1 MCLMCVGGGG
11 EGQNKVYISHK
22 KQKERTPRDK
32 KQQPHTNNHTNHTPT
47 TTPTTHQPHTN
58 HRRLT
63 FSFTRMGFF
72 QPFIASKHNAMLF
85 QITDGTCHYFFSSF
99 TVAMAF
105 FQLCCC
111 NPNLQFRWQFFS
123 GIVKDLFGSTKE
135 EKKGR
140 KFKNIEY

>member
-1 MCLMCVGGGG
+1 MGRYRCVWCVLVVVERGRI
-11 EGQNKVYISHK
+11 KFISATRSK
-22 KQKERTPRDK
+22 KNEHHATRSS
-32 KQQPHTNNHTNHTPT
+32 NHTPT
-47 TTPTTHQPHTN
+47 TTPTPTN

-135 EKKGR
+135 KK
-140 KFKNIEY
+140 KEESSKILNIK

>member
-1 MCLMCVGGGG
+1 MCLVCVGGGG

-32 KQQPHTNNHTNHTPT
+32 KQQPHTNHP
-47 TTPTTHQPHTN
+47 PTTHQPPTN

-135 EKKGR
+135 KQKEESSKIL
-140 KFKNIEY
+140 NIK